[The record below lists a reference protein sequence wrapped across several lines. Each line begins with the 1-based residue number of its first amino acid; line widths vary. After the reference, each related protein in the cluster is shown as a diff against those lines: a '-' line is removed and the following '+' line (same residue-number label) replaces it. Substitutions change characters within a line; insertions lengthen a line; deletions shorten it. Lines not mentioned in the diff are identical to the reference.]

1 MGVAVD
7 MHPESFSADQALAFI
22 DQYLHLL
29 AQLTAFPETAL
40 TSHSLVTDSARRVLP
55 DPAQNLLETEQ
66 RDVASLI
73 RDWARKT
80 PNAIALRYAGRTWS
94 YRELCEQAETV
105 ATELRRLGLRPGDV
119 VALEG
124 PRSPG
129 IVIAMSATILC
140 GGVFVTLDPALPV
153 ARREL
158 MLSEAGARF
167 VCCIESSVGAPGASH
182 GSKRITLRLSADLS
196 GLKDLP
202 SATGSFE
209 AHRLQGDDPAYIF
222 FTSGTT
228 GVPKAVLGCHKG
240 LSHFVQWQAQCFGIQ
255 TSARVSQLIGLSFG
269 PLLRDIFLPLTS
281 GATLCIPEEA
291 DLLNPL
297 RWCAREGVTAVHTTP
312 TVMMSWL
319 SMAATEFTPVSI
331 EWVFVSGEPLAD
343 NVVRAWR
350 DRFPACG
357 RIVNLYG
364 QTETTLAKCYYV
376 VPLPVE
382 PGLQPVGASLPGSQV
397 LVLSPKGLQ
406 CGVGELGEFAVRTPY
421 RSLGYLNLP
430 EETRRR
436 FLQNPWRNDARD
448 LLYFTGDLGRYRP
461 DGMLELTG
469 RLDDQ
474 VKIRGVRVEPA
485 EVSAVLAGIAGVQQN
500 VVMARR
506 REPGDEVLLVAYVV
520 ALDGA
525 ALSPSGLR
533 AQLAKPAAVGHGA
546 RRFRDAR
553 RTAEVA
559 QRQDR
564 PRIVADASTGN
575 DDRREACRTSR
586 PAGTGDLGS
595 LE

>member
-1 MGVAVD
+1 M
-7 MHPESFSADQALAFI
+7 PCW
-22 DQYLHLL
+22 
-29 AQLTAFPETAL
+29 P
-40 TSHSLVTDSARRVLP
+40 
-55 DPAQNLLETEQ
+55 
-66 RDVASLI
+66 
-73 RDWARKT
+73 
-80 PNAIALRYAGRTWS
+80 
-94 YRELCEQAETV
+94 
-105 ATELRRLGLRPGDV
+105 
-119 VALEG
+119 
-124 PRSPG
+124 
-129 IVIAMSATILC
+129 TILC

-364 QTETTLAKCYYV
+364 QTERPPAKCYYV

-397 LVLSPKGLQ
+397 LVLSPKGLHP
-406 CGVGELGEFAVRTPY
+406 GVGELGEFAVRTPY
-421 RSLGYLNLP
+421 RWLGYLNLP

-506 REPGDEVLLVAYVV
+506 REPGDEVLLVGLRRCPRWRCVV
-520 ALDGA
+520 TLRSARAAGPA
-525 ALSPSGLR
+525 GCRRPWCPALS
-533 AQLAKPAAVGHGA
+533 
-546 RRFRDAR
+546 
-553 RTAEVA
+553 
-559 QRQDR
+559 
-564 PRIVADASTGN
+564 
-575 DDRREACRTSR
+575 
-586 PAGTGDLGS
+586 
-595 LE
+595 